1 MADAPPRP
9 PPRRLRRVAVYCG
22 SSNHI
27 DPQYRSAART
37 MGRAMVERGIELVF
51 GGGRVGLMGEIADA
65 VLGAGGTVHGVIPR
79 KLLELEVGHERCT
92 ELFVVDGMHARKLM
106 MSQLADAFIAL
117 PGGFGT
123 MEELFEVATW
133 TQLQYHEK
141 PVGVLN
147 VAGYYDS
154 LLAWIQHA
162 NKQGFIRDLHQ
173 DLILNETDPTA
184 LLDALAHAELPGV
197 ERWIDNV

>member
-1 MADAPPRP
+1 
-9 PPRRLRRVAVYCG
+9 
-22 SSNHI
+22 
-27 DPQYRSAART
+27 
-37 MGRAMVERGIELVF
+37 
-51 GGGRVGLMGEIADA
+51 MGEIADT
-65 VLGAGGTVHGVIPR
+65 VLDAGGTVHGVIPR

-123 MEELFEVATW
+123 MEELFEVTTW
-133 TQLQYHEK
+133 TQLQYQDK
-141 PVGVLN
+141 PVGLLN
-147 VAGYYDS
+147 VSGFYDS

-162 NKQGFIRDLHQ
+162 NSQGFIRDLHRH
-173 DLILNETDPTA
+173 LILSETDPAA
-184 LLDALAHAELPGV
+184 LLDALAMADLPGI

>member
-1 MADAPPRP
+1 MANVSPRP
-9 PPRRLRRVAVYCG
+9 LPRQLRRVCVYCD

-27 DPQYRSAART
+27 DPQYRHAARA
-37 MGRAMVERGIELVF
+37 MGRAMVDRGIELVF
-51 GGGRVGLMGEIADA
+51 GGGRVGLMGEIADT
-65 VLGAGGTVHGVIPR
+65 VLDAGGTVHGVIPR

-123 MEELFEVATW
+123 MEELFEVTTW
-133 TQLQYHEK
+133 TQLEYQDK
-141 PVGVLN
+141 PVGLLN

-162 NKQGFIRDLHQ
+162 NRQGFIRDLHRN
-173 DLILNETDPTA
+173 LILSDTDPAA
-184 LLDALAHAELPGV
+184 LLDALARAELPGV
-197 ERWIDNV
+197 DRWIDDV